1 MPGIS
6 NSQPP
11 ASSLQDRA
19 MARAVLVFRLQLSGL
34 NMGKC
39 CALGREGCY
48 KSLDI
53 YLGGQGKRKSTN
65 VALTLQ

>member
-1 MPGIS
+1 
-6 NSQPP
+6 
-11 ASSLQDRA
+11 

-39 CALGREGCY
+39 CALGREGWY